1 MPPVLIAIVAYV
13 AAGAIGASGVWGA
26 LAALAV
32 TIVGNAILASA
43 SNTPAAKQQL
53 SNRLLTVRQPVAPW
67 PVIFGQARVG
77 GTITFLSVGG
87 FNDPNDNA
95 ILNVIVTIAGHQI
108 KAITMMYFDGV
119 PVPLDPVTGRVTGKF
134 VNLVDVAYYLG
145 DPAVNG
151 YASLAVND
159 PARWTSAH
167 RQKGRAGVYLR
178 LFANASAFP
187 GGIPNITFDVLG
199 YQAVYDPRTG
209 TTGFTDNAALCV
221 AAYLADKSFGFGADP
236 IAEFSAADLIEAAN
250 ICDTIIAMP
259 VHVALHGRP
268 GGAPGHARQLPFI
281 AADGTLGGAPVRGD
295 Q

>member
-1 MPPVLIAIVAYV
+1 MPPLLIAAAAIAANVAV
-13 AAGAIGASGVWGA
+13 GGGIAGAI
-26 LAALAV
+26 AALAV

-145 DPAVNG
+145 DPA
-151 YASLAVND
+151 
-159 PARWTSAH
+159 
-167 RQKGRAGVYLR
+167 
-178 LFANASAFP
+178 
-187 GGIPNITFDVLG
+187 
-199 YQAVYDPRTG
+199 
-209 TTGFTDNAALCV
+209 
-221 AAYLADKSFGFGADP
+221 
-236 IAEFSAADLIEAAN
+236 
-250 ICDTIIAMP
+250 
-259 VHVALHGRP
+259 
-268 GGAPGHARQLPFI
+268 
-281 AADGTLGGAPVRGD
+281 
-295 Q
+295 